1 MNIGDRPEGHPAQ
14 RSSSPE
20 DDRILLIIPTS
31 AYSTGE
37 FMAAAT
43 SLGIQV
49 VVASDR
55 RQVMD
60 SVFPGGTLAVE
71 NFYDTER
78 TVEQIVEHARR
89 WPLRACIGIDDHGS
103 LLAALACEALGI
115 PHASATAVRAAGNK
129 LLLRRALSAAV
140 VPSPAFRLIS
150 VDSDPQREGLS
161 TRYPCVLKPVFL
173 TASRGVIRA
182 DDERAFGRAF
192 SRIKS
197 LLADSKVADRGGG
210 EAARQILVE
219 EYIPGIEVALDG
231 LLTAGELRVLALFD
245 KPDPLE
251 GPYFAETLYIT
262 PSSLPTERQEEIAET
277 VAAAARAIG
286 LREGPVHA
294 ELRINNS
301 GVFVIECAA
310 RSIGGV
316 CSRVLRFG
324 VGISLEELVLR
335 HALGTPMLEAAEE
348 GAGAGGVMMLTVPRQ
363 GVLRGVRGQDGARMV
378 AHIEDVVISIPPDTQ
393 VEPLPEGD
401 RYLGFMFARGG
412 SAEIV
417 EKALRQAFRQ
427 LEVVIEAGAEN

>member
-1 MNIGDRPEGHPAQ
+1 
-14 RSSSPE
+14 
-20 DDRILLIIPTS
+20 
-31 AYSTGE
+31 
-37 FMAAAT
+37 MAAAT

-55 RQVMD
+55 RQVVE
-60 SVFPGGTLAVE
+60 SVFAGGTLAVE

-140 VPSPAFRLIS
+140 VPSPAFRLIW

-182 DDERAFGRAF
+182 DDEEAFGRAF

-324 VGISLEELVLR
+324 TGISLEELVLR
-335 HALGTPMLEAAEE
+335 HALGTPMSVAAEE
-348 GAGAGGVMMLTVPRQ
+348 GAGGGAGGVMMLTVPRQ

>member
-1 MNIGDRPEGHPAQ
+1 
-14 RSSSPE
+14 
-20 DDRILLIIPTS
+20 
-31 AYSTGE
+31 
-37 FMAAAT
+37 MAAAT

-55 RQVMD
+55 RQVVE
-60 SVFPGGTLAVE
+60 SVFAGGTLAVE

-103 LLAALACEALGI
+103 LLAALACDALGI

-140 VPSPAFRLIS
+140 VPSPAFRLIW

-182 DDERAFGRAF
+182 DDEKAFGRAF

-197 LLADSKVADRGGG
+197 LLADSKVADRGG

-262 PSSLPTERQEEIAET
+262 PSSLPTERQVEIAET

-324 VGISLEELVLR
+324 TGISLEELVLR
-335 HALGTPMLEAAEE
+335 HALGTPMSVAAEE
-348 GAGAGGVMMLTVPRQ
+348 GAGGRAGGRAGGVMMLSVPRQ

>member
-1 MNIGDRPEGHPAQ
+1 M
-14 RSSSPE
+14 
-20 DDRILLIIPTS
+20 
-31 AYSTGE
+31 
-37 FMAAAT
+37 
-43 SLGIQV
+43 
-49 VVASDR
+49 
-55 RQVMD
+55 
-60 SVFPGGTLAVE
+60 
-71 NFYDTER
+71 
-78 TVEQIVEHARR
+78 EQIVEHARR

-103 LLAALACEALGI
+103 LLAALACDALGI

-129 LLLRRALSAAV
+129 LHLRRALSAAV
-140 VPSPAFRLIS
+140 VPSPAFRLIW

-182 DDERAFGRAF
+182 DDEEAFGRAV

-197 LLADSKVADRGGG
+197 LLADSKVADRGG

-335 HALGTPMLEAAEE
+335 HALGTPMLVAAEE
-348 GAGAGGVMMLTVPRQ
+348 GAGGVMMLTVPR
-363 GVLRGVRGQDGARMV
+363 GARVLEGARMV

>member
-1 MNIGDRPEGHPAQ
+1 M
-14 RSSSPE
+14 

-43 SLGIQV
+43 GLGIQV

-55 RQVMD
+55 RQVME
-60 SVFPGGTLAVE
+60 SVFPGGSLALDFSDAEKAVA
-71 NFYDTER
+71 
-78 TVEQIVEHARR
+78 QIVEHARR
-89 WPLRACIGIDDHGS
+89 WPLRACIGIDDYGS
-103 LLAALACEALGI
+103 LLAAMACEALGI
-115 PHASATAVRAAGNK
+115 PHGSTTAVRAAGNK
-129 LLLRRALSAAV
+129 LLLRRALADAGVRSAE
-140 VPSPAFRLIS
+140 FRLLS
-150 VDSDPQREGLS
+150 VDADPRLEAMS

-173 TASRGVIRA
+173 SASRGVIRA
-182 DDERAFGRAF
+182 DDEEAFARAFT
-192 SRIKS
+192 RIKA
-197 LLADSKVADRGGG
+197 LLADPSVAGPRVSGRGR
-210 EAARQILVE
+210 EASRQILVE
-219 EYIPGIEVALDG
+219 EYIPGFEVALEG

-262 PSSLPTERQEEIAET
+262 PSALSIERQKEIAAT
-277 VAAAARAIG
+277 VTAAARAIG

-294 ELRINNS
+294 ELRINES
-301 GVFVIECAA
+301 GVFVVECAA

-324 VGISLEELVLR
+324 VGVSLEELVLR
-335 HALGTPMLEAAEE
+335 HALGMPVAGQVADQEE
-348 GAGAGGVMMLTVPRQ
+348 EEAGGVMMLPVPRR
-363 GVLRGVRGQDGARMV
+363 GVLREVRGQDGARLV
-378 AHIEDVVISIPPDTQ
+378 AHIEEVVISIPPNTQ

-427 LEVVIEAGAEN
+427 LEVVIDAPARE